1 MTHATASGPS
11 TAEADNL
18 PPNAR
23 AMRASTLFILA
34 AEEPETHYESAE
46 LEKLQDTFREHIR
59 ALIPAVGDRSCVF
72 PQRSADRASALASIG
87 EAELRL
93 RLGNGDND
101 RVRGAVAVRLAR
113 SVKALCGH
121 YERMAPRG
129 RPRPPGRGRRSPP
142 RRRGVL
148 HQAAA
153 RRPRARGLLQR
164 AADSR
169 IGQRDPVD

>member
-59 ALIPAVGDRSCVF
+59 ALIPAVRDRAYVL
-72 PQRSADRASALASIG
+72 PQRSADRAAALASIG

-93 RLGNGDND
+93 RLGTRCCRRPAGSVGESTVRPLRADGPAVTASPTGTRKAEALRSAARAAGYCGLVHPD
-101 RVRGAVAVRLAR
+101 RGA
-113 SVKALCGH
+113 SCTT
-121 YERMAPRG
+121 
-129 RPRPPGRGRRSPP
+129 PPPP
-142 RRRGVL
+142 
-148 HQAAA
+148 Q
-153 RRPRARGLLQR
+153 
-164 AADSR
+164 
-169 IGQRDPVD
+169 

>member
-1 MTHATASGPS
+1 MTDATASGPS

-46 LEKLQDTFREHIR
+46 LEKLQDTFREHSR
-59 ALIPAVGDRSCVF
+59 ALIPAYVL
-72 PQRSADRASALASIG
+72 PHRAAAHPAALASIG

-113 SVKALCGH
+113 SVKALCRH
-121 YERMAPRG
+121 DEG
-129 RPRPPGRGRRSPP
+129 RAT
-142 RRRGVL
+142 RRGS
-148 HQAAA
+148 
-153 RRPRARGLLQR
+153 RPT
-164 AADSR
+164 
-169 IGQRDPVD
+169 